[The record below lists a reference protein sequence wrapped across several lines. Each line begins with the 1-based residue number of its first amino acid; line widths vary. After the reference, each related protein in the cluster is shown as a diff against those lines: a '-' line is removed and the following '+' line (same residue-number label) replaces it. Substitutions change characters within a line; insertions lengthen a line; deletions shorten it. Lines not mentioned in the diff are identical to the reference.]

1 MILYFIYVLI
11 GLFLLV
17 YSSNF
22 FVDGAA
28 AVSRR
33 FGISELLIGM
43 LVIGFGTSAPEMCV
57 SAIAAYSGND
67 GIVLGNAYGSNIAN
81 IALILGLC
89 AIITPLSVNSVIVKR
104 ELPTLIFVT
113 VVSGLL
119 LLDFQVSRID
129 AIILL
134 ALFGFLTYRSIL
146 FFKKEAKEDTITLE
160 AAEALEQT
168 GKKDK
173 TSLALVKL
181 IGGFVVLLASS
192 RLLVYGATQLAVAF
206 GVSDL
211 IIGLTIVAVGT
222 SLPELASS
230 LVSALK
236 KQSDLAVGNVVG
248 SNLFNTLAVVGLSGI
263 ISPVNAEKIVLYRDF
278 SVMLALTLLLYIIV
292 RLYKNDALVNRL
304 SGLLLLGIFIAYT
317 AYLIITSH

>member
-89 AIITPLSVNSVIVKR
+89 AIITPLSVNSIIVKR

-160 AAEALEQT
+160 ATETLEQT
-168 GKKDK
+168 GKDK

-248 SNLFNTLAVVGLSGI
+248 SNLFNTLAVVGLGGI

>member
-104 ELPTLIFVT
+104 ELPILIFVT

-119 LLDFQVSRID
+119 LLDFQISRID

-146 FFKKEAKEDTITLE
+146 FFKKEAKEDTITPE

-168 GKKDK
+168 GKDK

-248 SNLFNTLAVVGLSGI
+248 SNLFNTLAVVGLGGI